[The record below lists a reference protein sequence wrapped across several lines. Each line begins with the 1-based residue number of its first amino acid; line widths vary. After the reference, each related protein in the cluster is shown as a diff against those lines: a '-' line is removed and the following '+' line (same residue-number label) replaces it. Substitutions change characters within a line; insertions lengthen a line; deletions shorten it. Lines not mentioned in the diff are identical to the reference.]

1 VERALFYLFGGLAV
15 LASLWMITRRNPLS
29 SALSLVVAF
38 ISLAGLYAMLDAHL
52 LFVVQIWVYAGA
64 VMVLVL
70 FVIMLLNLR
79 EESAHPIGLG
89 RLLVGALV
97 VAVAAWKAFAV
108 LSNTRAEAPAVSKEF
123 GGVAAVAEILFTR
136 YIVQFQIM
144 GVLLL
149 AVVVAVVV
157 LAKRSD
163 PDNASG
169 GGDGRP
175 A

>member
-1 VERALFYLFGGLAV
+1 LERALFYVFGGLAV
-15 LASLWMITRRNPLS
+15 LASIWMITRRNPLS

-38 ISLAGLYAMLDAHL
+38 IALAGLYAMLDAHL
-52 LFVVQIWVYAGA
+52 LFIVQLWVYAGA

-79 EESAHPIGLG
+79 EESAHPIGFG
-89 RLLVGALV
+89 RLLVGTLV

-108 LSNTRAEAPAVSKEF
+108 LAGARAEPPAVSKEF
-123 GGVAAVAEILFTR
+123 GSVAAVAEILFTR
-136 YIVQFQIM
+136 YLVQFQIV

-149 AVVVAVVV
+149 AVTVAVVV
-157 LAKRSD
+157 LAKRRPPPEGD
-163 PDNASG
+163 
-169 GGDGRP
+169 DGRS